1 MHRFAQTSAAALLLL
16 VLMVASIGCEDSVL
30 TAPTDAT
37 IVMAAN
43 PGTVVIDPNN
53 GETEGSTTIV
63 AQVFDANGNPL
74 SGVAVLF
81 STSGGSLA
89 SAGTTVSTN
98 ASGIA
103 TDTLTVTTNS
113 PQESIVAAQ
122 SSSVSQGVSVFRDV
136 VGVNEIPRASFF
148 TIPAAPA
155 NGTGEQLAGE
165 TVIFDGSISV
175 DPDGAIE
182 CYQWDINS
190 NLGTCLST
198 TNQRCTTDADCPGSD
213 TCGGRTVS
221 DEILQG
227 TGLDS
232 FGRDYFDEQALT
244 VILRVSDDPAIGA
257 ACGETAP
264 PISPGSFNGTS
275 FSAPFNITCNN
286 QAPVANAGADPPA
299 FPAGTA
305 VVQLDARGSSDVETD
320 RSNLVFEWSCN
331 TGFGP
336 PGGNDISGAAPAN
349 SVVQCFIPAGVS
361 DTTFTPEVRVTD
373 QGTGVISGGTFEC
386 QKTSSDTVT
395 ITIDPVP

>member
-1 MHRFAQTSAAALLLL
+1 MHRFAHTSAAALLLL
-16 VLMVASIGCEDSVL
+16 LLMAASVGCEDSVL

-43 PGTVVIDPNN
+43 PGTVVIDPNA

-81 STSGGSLA
+81 ATSGGSLA
-89 SAGTTVSTN
+89 SAGTTVTTN

-113 PQESIVAAQ
+113 PQESIVSAQ
-122 SSSVSQGVSVFRDV
+122 SSAVSQGVSVFRDV

-148 TIPAAPA
+148 TIPAAPP
-155 NGTGEQLAGE
+155 NGIGEQLAGQ

-175 DPDGAIE
+175 DPDGPIE
-182 CYQWDINS
+182 CFQWDINS
-190 NLGTCLST
+190 NLGSCST
-198 TNQRCTTDADCPGSD
+198 TTTQRCTTDGDCPGSE
-213 TCGGRTVS
+213 TCGGRTIS

-227 TGLDS
+227 PGLDS
-232 FGRDYFDEQALT
+232 FGRDYFDEQSLT

-264 PISPGSFNGTS
+264 PISAGAFNGTS

-286 QAPVANAGADPPA
+286 QPPVANAGADQTWAP
-299 FPAGTA
+299 GTA
-305 VVQLDARGSSDVETD
+305 AFILDARGSSDVETARND
-320 RSNLVFEWSCN
+320 LNFEWSCN

-336 PGGNDISGAAPAN
+336 PGGNPQGAFLPVG
-349 SVVQCFIPAGVS
+349 SVVQCFLPPGVS
-361 DTTFTPEVRVTD
+361 DATFTPEVRVTD
-373 QGTGVISGGTFEC
+373 QGTGVIVGGSFEC
-386 QKTSSDTVT
+386 QKTVSDTMTVT
-395 ITIDPVP
+395 VQALP